1 MINSFDTLP
10 HANITFMY
18 HAHKRLSKVIEVY
31 VCAVLWSHT
40 WKRINCLA
48 EQPQGLGPSAPRKA
62 RKALADELAAL
73 CERIDKEFQAT
84 REDAWQICALSFY
97 GFSLHG
103 PHGCVSLDRDLTITR
118 SGHDQVLR
126 DEVTRG
132 SRWILKLWAGQI
144 DQIDETGIVE
154 ITVCQNLAAKA
165 MISYMISYMI
175 SLWSVI

>member
-1 MINSFDTLP
+1 
-10 HANITFMY
+10 
-18 HAHKRLSKVIEVY
+18 
-31 VCAVLWSHT
+31 
-40 WKRINCLA
+40 LA

-132 SRWILKLWAGQI
+132 SRWILKL
-144 DQIDETGIVE
+144 
-154 ITVCQNLAAKA
+154 
-165 MISYMISYMI
+165 
-175 SLWSVI
+175 